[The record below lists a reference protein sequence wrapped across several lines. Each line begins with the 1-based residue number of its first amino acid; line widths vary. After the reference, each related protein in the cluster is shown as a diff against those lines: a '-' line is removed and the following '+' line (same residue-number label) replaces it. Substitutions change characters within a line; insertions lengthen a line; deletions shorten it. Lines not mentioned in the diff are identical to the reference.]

1 MSWNDMVYGLGDLL
15 TATFEI
21 LPALGNLPN
30 MLFSAVIFSGLVYWI
45 FELKKYKAAAKKNG
59 TIE

>member
-1 MSWNDMVYGLGDLL
+1 MSWNDIVYGLGDLL

-30 MLFSAVIFSGLVYWI
+30 MLFSAVIFAGLVYWI